1 MAAFLDRRHVG
12 TREHYFASA
21 VHLEEQRISSRRMG
35 GVDQS
40 KIGGSLEIEADVTGN
55 TLETN
60 KTVTQDDGF

>member
-1 MAAFLDRRHVG
+1 MLG
-12 TREHYFASA
+12 
-21 VHLEEQRISSRRMG
+21 EEQRISSRRMG

-60 KTVTQDDGF
+60 KTVTEIRFFDEAR